1 MNTNNGYIFD
11 VDSED
16 FEQKVIQASHDH
28 VIVVDFWAA
37 WCGPCKML
45 GPLLESIVSSF
56 DGRVRL
62 AKVDVDSNQ
71 ELALQFNVQSIPTV
85 KIFSK
90 GAIADEFVGALP
102 EHEITAIL
110 SAIAGGEHDDIL
122 LQAEAYEAAGSL
134 SEAETLYSSIL
145 QEEPDNST
153 AHIGLARVLLRNGS
167 IERATEL
174 LTGIEEYDERYNEA
188 KALLGTL
195 DFIEVCR
202 IAGDRETWRKK
213 VSDNPDDL
221 EALYTLG
228 CFYAVDKRYGDAL
241 ETFLSIIQ
249 RNSEYSEGNAR
260 KAMLTL
266 FAVLGQDHELTA
278 RYREMLARALF

>member
-1 MNTNNGYIFD
+1 MNPGDMYIFD
-11 VDSED
+11 VDAEE
-16 FEQKVIQASHDH
+16 FEQKVIQASHEH
-28 VIVVDFWAA
+28 VIVVDFWAS
-37 WCGPCKML
+37 WCGPCKIL

-62 AKVDVDSNQ
+62 AKVDVDRNR
-71 ELALQFNVQSIPTV
+71 ELALRFNVQNIPTV
-85 KIFSK
+85 KIFSR
-90 GAIADEFVGALP
+90 GAIADEFVGVLP

-122 LQAEAYEAAGSL
+122 LQAEAHEAAGSL
-134 SEAETLYSSIL
+134 SEAEMLYSSIL
-145 QEEPDNST
+145 EEEPDNS
-153 AHIGLARVLLRNGS
+153 AARIGLARVLLRNGGV
-167 IERATEL
+167 ERASEL
-174 LTGIEEYDERYNEA
+174 LTGIGEYDERYNEA

-213 VSDNPDDL
+213 VSENPDDL

-228 CFYAVDKRYGDAL
+228 CCYAAGKQYGDAL
-241 ETFLSIIQ
+241 ETFLFIVK
-249 RNSEYSEGNAR
+249 RNSEFGEGKAR

-266 FAVLGQDHELTA
+266 FTVLGQDHELTVH
-278 RYREMLARALF
+278 YRDMLARALF